1 MESYEYDLMSKE
13 EKEEIYRIKH
23 QEILAD
29 TVQAFEDVICEANKN
44 DVDLDDLLE
53 CIVKAVYNADDTNI
67 KIIKE

>member
-1 MESYEYDLMSKE
+1 
-13 EKEEIYRIKH
+13 
-23 QEILAD
+23 
-29 TVQAFEDVICEANKN
+29 VICEASKN

>member
-1 MESYEYDLMSKE
+1 MESYDIDLINQEKKE
-13 EKEEIYRIKH
+13 EKDRIKH
-23 QEILAD
+23 QEVLND

>member
-1 MESYEYDLMSKE
+1 MESYERDLISQE
-13 EKEEIYRIKH
+13 EKEERDRIQH

-53 CIVKAVYNADDTNI
+53 CIVKAVYNADDTKI

>member
-1 MESYEYDLMSKE
+1 MESYERDLISQE
-13 EKEEIYRIKH
+13 EKEERDRIQH